1 MSATPDR
8 VDDAVLDD
16 LRHRLRATRTVPLAG
31 PAGWARGTDAGYLSE
46 LVDYW
51 QDGYDWR
58 AHEDRLRA
66 LPWVAAGENGSRGM
80 RAVRQRGDGPTVVL
94 LHGWPDSFLRFDKVL
109 PLLTDLDVVVPCLP
123 GYPWSL
129 PTEPPGMSTSD
140 MADLVADALAEL
152 RIERY
157 VVSGGDIGSS
167 VAEHL
172 AASHR
177 RRVRPPPH

>member
-66 LPWVAAGENGSRGM
+66 LPWG
-80 RAVRQRGDGPTVVL
+80 
-94 LHGWPDSFLRFDKVL
+94 
-109 PLLTDLDVVVPCLP
+109 
-123 GYPWSL
+123 
-129 PTEPPGMSTSD
+129 
-140 MADLVADALAEL
+140 
-152 RIERY
+152 
-157 VVSGGDIGSS
+157 
-167 VAEHL
+167 
-172 AASHR
+172 R
-177 RRVRPPPH
+177 RRRERRPRYPCGAAAHC